1 MSYHPNF
8 FESGGKVVRHDCLG
22 RLKTIQDNIEPGSLL
37 DVGCS
42 EGFYSFGLHETCGP
56 ILAIDKEQSL
66 IDTANSIRQ
75 DQRQCC
81 HIHFQC
87 MELDEIFSG
96 NGHWDTGLY
105 LSVHHHIVAQ
115 FGLDAAK
122 DVLRKLSEKC
132 DTMFF
137 DMGQKNEQN
146 SEMHKWWKLLPENDD
161 QGRWLSNYL
170 GYNTTYTAAQIIGSS
185 RIHNAERILWKLTR

>member
-8 FESGGKVVRHDCLG
+8 FDAGGNGVRQDCLG
-22 RLKTIQDNIEPGSLL
+22 RLKTIQDHIEPGSLL
-37 DVGCS
+37 DIGCS
-42 EGFYSFGLHETCGP
+42 EGFYSFGLYETCGP

-66 IDTANSIRQ
+66 IDTANAIRQ
-75 DQRQCC
+75 DQRQCW
-81 HIHFQC
+81 HIHFQR
-87 MELDEIFSG
+87 MELNEIFSG

-105 LSVHHHIVAQ
+105 LRVHHHIVAQ

-137 DMGQKNEQN
+137 DMGQKDEHDCQ
-146 SEMHKWWKLLPENDD
+146 MHKWWKLLPTNEN
-161 QGRWLSNYL
+161 QVQWLAEYL
-170 GYNTTYTAAQIIGSS
+170 GHNTVYSHVEIIGSS
-185 RIHNAERILWKLTR
+185 KIHKVARWLCKLTK

>member
-8 FESGGKVVRHDCLG
+8 FEAGGRVVRQDCLG

-66 IDTANSIRQ
+66 IDTANAIRQ
-75 DQRQCC
+75 DQRQCW
-81 HIHFQC
+81 HIHFQR
-87 MELDEIFSG
+87 MELNEIFSG

-122 DVLRKLSEKC
+122 DVLRELSKKC

-137 DMGQKNEQN
+137 DMGQKNEYN
-146 SEMHKWWKLLPENDD
+146 CNMHKWWQSLPTNNNQDNWLFKYLRENTEY
-161 QGRWLSNYL
+161 SKIE
-170 GYNTTYTAAQIIGSS
+170 IIGSS
-185 RIHNAERILWKLTR
+185 EVHNIRRLLWKLTK